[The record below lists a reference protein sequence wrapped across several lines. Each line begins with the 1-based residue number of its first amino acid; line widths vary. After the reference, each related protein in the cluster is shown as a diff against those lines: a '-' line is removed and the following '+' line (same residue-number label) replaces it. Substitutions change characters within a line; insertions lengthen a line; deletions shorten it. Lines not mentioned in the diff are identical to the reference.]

1 MAPLLMEKKMIHGER
16 ERNQK
21 RMREKDQES
30 NTETRR
36 KPEESQEREI
46 NGDRD
51 GEMQTIG
58 LGNIMEG
65 EKEERREKGK
75 ILL

>member
-1 MAPLLMEKKMIHGER
+1 
-16 ERNQK
+16 
-21 RMREKDQES
+21 MREKDQES

-36 KPEESQEREI
+36 KPEESQERER

-65 EKEERREKGK
+65 EKEEREDPSM
-75 ILL
+75 ILLSRSSQDPPQVH